1 MYYVAHRLFAAHDRL
16 LAARLARLLA
26 AKVGPDQVFLPFCDT
41 DEEDLVAE
49 VKGRRLFELD
59 RERLSRITAMIAI
72 LHGPSLD
79 DGVCME
85 MGYAHALGV
94 PIIAVTTDFQTYSF
108 DEDGP
113 RFDFP
118 DPLVQEVIT
127 DLVRAPRLGTV
138 PGSADLADSRY
149 SAFAD
154 RNDRQLDQALGT
166 AVDRVLAQDVP
177 HPPAPA
183 LPQGDTYLAF
193 VEQSPYTPVVGTLT
207 ALVQK
212 AGWATEESSR
222 FTAHDPLEAAR
233 TDLDRS
239 RTARLLV
246 TDASGPETPPGAA
259 LLIGAAAARGA
270 RVIAYYPRTVL
281 THASGREPNWRNLM
295 IQYAAEAR
303 FANPESLVAW
313 LRR

>member
-26 AKVGPDQVFLPFCDT
+26 TKVGPDQVFLPFCDT

-49 VKGRRLFELD
+49 VKGKRLFELD
-59 RERLSRITAMIAI
+59 QERLGGLTAMIAV

-94 PIIAVTTDFQTYSF
+94 PILAVTTDFQTYSF

-113 RFDFP
+113 QFDFP

-127 DLVRAPRLGTV
+127 DLVRVPRLGTA
-138 PGSADLADSRY
+138 PGTTDTANSRY
-149 SAFAD
+149 AVFAD
-154 RNDRQLDQALGT
+154 RNDRQLDQALET
-166 AVDRVLAQDVP
+166 AVDRMLAQSLSR
-177 HPPAPA
+177 PPAPA
-183 LPQGDTYLAF
+183 LPVGDASLAF
-193 VEQSPYTPVVGTLT
+193 VEQSPYAPVVGTLT

-212 AGWATEESSR
+212 AGWATEESRR
-222 FTAHDPLEAAR
+222 FTAHNPLDAAR

-239 RTARLLV
+239 RTAGLLV
-246 TDASGPETPPGAA
+246 ADVSGPETPPGAA
-259 LLIGAAAARGA
+259 LLIGAAAARRA
-270 RVIAYYPRTVL
+270 RIVAYYPRTVL
-281 THASGREPNWRNLM
+281 THAAGREPNWRNLM

-303 FANPESLVAW
+303 FANPECLVDW

>member
-26 AKVGPDQVFLPFCDT
+26 AKTGPEQVFLPFCDT

-49 VKGRRLFELD
+49 VKGQRLFELD
-59 RERLSRITAMIAI
+59 RERLGRLTAMIAV

-94 PIIAVTTDFQTYSF
+94 PIVAVTTDFQTYSF

-113 RFDFP
+113 RFEFP
-118 DPLVQEVIT
+118 DLLVQTVIT
-127 DLVRAPRLGTV
+127 DLVRVPRLGTD
-138 PGSADLADSRY
+138 PGSGDMADSRY
-149 SAFAD
+149 AVFAD
-154 RNDRQLDQALGT
+154 RNDRQLGQALET
-166 AVDRVLAQDVP
+166 AVDRMLAHCLP
-177 HPPAPA
+177 RPTAPA
-183 LPQGDTYLAF
+183 LPVGGASLAF
-193 VEQSPYTPVVGTLT
+193 VEQSPYTPIVGALT

-222 FTAHDPLEAAR
+222 FTAHNSLEAAR
-233 TDLDRS
+233 TDLVRS
-239 RTARLLV
+239 QAAGLLV
-246 TDASGPETPPGAA
+246 TDVSGPETPPGAA

-303 FANPESLVAW
+303 FANPECLVDW